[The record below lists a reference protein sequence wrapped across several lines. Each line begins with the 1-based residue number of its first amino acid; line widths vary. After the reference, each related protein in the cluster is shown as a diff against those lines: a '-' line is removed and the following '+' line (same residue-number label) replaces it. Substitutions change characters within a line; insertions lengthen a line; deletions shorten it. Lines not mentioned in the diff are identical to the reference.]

1 MIVGALVTG
10 YKSGITSDIVKSA
23 AVIRLLVCIG
33 RYCSGTS
40 IRKHSTLFILTCDLL
55 ELSWLLFVIDGC

>member
-10 YKSGITSDIVKSA
+10 CKSGITSVIVTGA

-33 RYCSGTS
+33 RYCGGAS
-40 IRKHSTLFILTCDLL
+40 IRKHSTLFILTCALL